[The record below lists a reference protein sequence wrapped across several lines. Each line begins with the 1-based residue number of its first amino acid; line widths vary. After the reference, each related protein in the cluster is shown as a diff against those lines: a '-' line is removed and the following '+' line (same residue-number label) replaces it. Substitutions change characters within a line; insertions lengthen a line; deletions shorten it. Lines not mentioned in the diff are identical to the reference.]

1 MVNDT
6 TSLPLVNTEP
16 PVEAAYQSIVD
27 DEAAVAD
34 IVTDPVLHT
43 DPPTA
48 PLGADGNASTAVVMI
63 LEVAGVPVAH
73 VAFEVSNTETKSSL
87 INEVVVY
94 VLLLLPTTSLPFNF
108 H

>member
-1 MVNDT
+1 VVNDT

-43 DPPTA
+43 DPPNA
-48 PLGADGNASTAVVMI
+48 PLGADGNASTVVVMI

-73 VAFEVSNTETKSSL
+73 VAFDVNTTVTMSL
-87 INEVVVY
+87 LFNESVV
-94 VLLLLPTTSLPFNF
+94 
-108 H
+108 